1 MAGQGCPRCGVEV
14 PAGSGRGRPR
24 VWCSTA
30 CRRAASIERQAAQR
44 DGGAVQVITVP
55 RPPAAREDAQAVAVL
70 LNELTENLQMG
81 RELPRVVRRA
91 MDGLTTAVLRESE
104 QPWAFN
110 HAVPPA
116 VRRERAKAR
125 ERMRTLR
132 ARRAIEA
139 PAATPPPPPPP
150 APPPPPPSPPPAP
163 LPPSPRPGFRVDL
176 DAVEVF
182 IDMATSRIRAARHL
196 DDDLELTYRRLATA
210 SARMVDAAQ
219 QLRLKTAAP
228 PPPPSM
234 NRAQRRQGQRREDR

>member
-1 MAGQGCPRCGVEV
+1 
-14 PAGSGRGRPR
+14 

-132 ARRAIEA
+132 ARRPSKHPPPHRPTLAAGAPTA
-139 PAATPPPPPPP
+139 PALAAAG
-150 APPPPPPSPPPAP
+150 APT
-163 LPPSPRPGFRVDL
+163 
-176 DAVEVF
+176 AV
-182 IDMATSRIRAARHL
+182 AA
-196 DDDLELTYRRLATA
+196 
-210 SARMVDAAQ
+210 SWF
-219 QLRLKTAAP
+219 
-228 PPPPSM
+228 SC
-234 NRAQRRQGQRREDR
+234 